1 MNIRYFFIAGA
12 ITAGLALAIQE
23 SDRIVNQEKAP
34 IVTPY
39 TVDEFDQDDLNLLEP
54 ASGTFEKSDILLV
67 DSNYGARNRYEEDL
81 YTKGKNYWTH
91 WLDFCVLLSRF
102 SSTSFSQHT
111 EEREELIN
119 F

>member
-81 YTKGKNYWTH
+81 YTKGKKLLDALVGFLCSVITFFINKLFATH
-91 WLDFCVLLSRF
+91 
-102 SSTSFSQHT
+102 
-111 EEREELIN
+111 
-119 F
+119 